1 MNNQINLCKISLN
14 YQREIQGAIGSYTW
28 INDLCKESEKWCG
41 INIPADTTLCYGFIF
56 LSKSEE
62 LAAPRK

>member
-1 MNNQINLCKISLN
+1 MTYVS
-14 YQREIQGAIGSYTW
+14 
-28 INDLCKESEKWCG
+28 KESEKWCG

-62 LAAPRK
+62 LAAPRKWRENKNYVPERQEKKKKINDDWAKNL